1 MSLEVTAS
9 FVLWRLHA
17 LRSFFEAALHH
28 HDDQI
33 LNTLQRRLLHY
44 SWAIEIDDQICGSRH
59 GFESGFE
66 ASKICG
72 CGAGCVIG
80 DAVIVIF
87 PSDKD

>member
-1 MSLEVTAS
+1 MILEVTAS
-9 FVLWRLHA
+9 FVLWRQHA
-17 LRSFFEAALHH
+17 LRSFFEAAHH

-44 SWAIEIDDQICGSRH
+44 SWAIEIDGQIDGSRH

-72 CGAGCVIG
+72 CDAGCVIG
-80 DAVIVIF
+80 DAVIEIF
-87 PSDKD
+87 PSEKD

>member
-17 LRSFFEAALHH
+17 LRNFFEVAHH
-28 HDDQI
+28 HDDRI
-33 LNTLQRRLLHY
+33 LNTLQRHLLHY
-44 SWAIEIDDQICGSRH
+44 SWAIEIDDQIGGSRH

-66 ASKICG
+66 ASKTCG

-80 DAVIVIF
+80 DEVIVIF
-87 PSDKD
+87 PSEKD